1 LETNQT
7 VDVPVSKVSN
17 DYGKTFGPFLIL
29 GMNGTIGPT
38 ELEPIL
44 L

>member
-17 DYGKTFGPFLIL
+17 DYGKTFGPFLIHQT
-29 GMNGTIGPT
+29 NGTIGPA
-38 ELEPIL
+38 EAKLIL
-44 L
+44 